1 MKPTGAMMK
10 KQPKHVIEA
19 EVEQLR
25 GIALALY
32 RCLEKTAETPASKRA
47 MDDFIKYIMEKV

>member
-1 MKPTGAMMK
+1 MK
-10 KQPKHVIEA
+10 KQSKGAIEA

-32 RCLEKTAETPASKRA
+32 RCLENQETPESKKA
-47 MDDFIKYIMEKV
+47 KDDFIKYIMEKV

>member
-1 MKPTGAMMK
+1 MKTMGAIMR

-32 RCLEKTAETPASKRA
+32 RCLEKTSETPASKRA